1 VEVLG
6 NTAVPAAVSEVRAP
20 VLHRALRNLP
30 VELLEPLLDGLR
42 RYADS
47 LKPGSLENG
56 AGEGCAIG
64 MMLREIA
71 SDPRVGEAL
80 GDIPPARRQS
90 RFRRQGPSVYHCW
103 PELAKAQPRLLHLEA
118 LFDSTCAAM
127 ASDAAFP
134 ADEIPRA
141 VGLWMAAETESEIN
155 MRHLEDMAA
164 DGRHAPV
171 GHAGL
176 DERLFEETVDRLM
189 ELRPWLSRAEA
200 AAAVAALSKGR

>member
-1 VEVLG
+1 M
-6 NTAVPAAVSEVRAP
+6 
-20 VLHRALRNLP
+20 
-30 VELLEPLLDGLR
+30 ELLEPLLDGLR

-47 LKPGSLENG
+47 LRPGSLENG

-71 SDPRVGEAL
+71 SDPRVGAAL
-80 GDIPPARRQS
+80 GDLPPAKRQS

-127 ASDAAFP
+127 IARGDIP
-134 ADEIPRA
+134 ADEVPRA

-155 MRHLEDMAA
+155 TAPPGDRRR
-164 DGRHAPV
+164 GRRRLRPG

-189 ELRPWLSRAEA
+189 ELRPSLSRAEA
-200 AAAVAALSKGR
+200 VAAVEALSRGR